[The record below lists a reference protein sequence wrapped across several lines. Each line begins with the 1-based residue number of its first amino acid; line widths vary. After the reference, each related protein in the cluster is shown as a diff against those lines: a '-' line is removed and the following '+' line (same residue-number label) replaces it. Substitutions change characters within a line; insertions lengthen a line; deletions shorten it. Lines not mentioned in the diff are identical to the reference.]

1 VLPSGATERPD
12 CDDNFRQEN
21 AMQSDEG
28 QGFADKVQAK
38 LAEMKT
44 LKDEIKVNLRL
55 ATMQLR
61 DEWKSLESKL
71 PDPATV
77 RDQLKDKAAD
87 TLDKLTEELKAF
99 SVRLRSGSGGNA
111 DGN

>member
-1 VLPSGATERPD
+1 MQPD
-12 CDDNFRQEN
+12 EARSF
-21 AMQSDEG
+21 G
-28 QGFADKVQAK
+28 DKVQAK
-38 LAEMKT
+38 LAEIKT

-61 DEWKSLESKL
+61 DEWKNLESKL

-87 TLDKLTEELKAF
+87 TLDRLTEELKSF
-99 SVRLRSGSGGNA
+99 SARLRGGGGEG